1 MHFRL
6 YYRGNLKAN
15 SKAKDKHVLRQQF
28 HEQLKELWNQPPLDS
43 HRSFFESDDDDE
55 ILLVRPMGNFK
66 FVPVVSSRLSMVADL
81 HITLLRPEAPGNIVT
96 QGGDIDNR
104 LKTLLDALKVPNLPN
119 ALPQGAVPVAGE
131 SPFFCLLE
139 DDNLITGLNVET
151 DRLLDPSAGP
161 NEVVLVIHV
170 QTSLTVGTFANLG
183 LV

>member
-1 MHFRL
+1 
-6 YYRGNLKAN
+6 
-15 SKAKDKHVLRQQF
+15 
-28 HEQLKELWNQPPLDS
+28 
-43 HRSFFESDDDDE
+43 
-55 ILLVRPMGNFK
+55 
-66 FVPVVSSRLSMVADL
+66 
-81 HITLLRPEAPGNIVT
+81 
-96 QGGDIDNR
+96 
-104 LKTLLDALKVPNLPN
+104 
-119 ALPQGAVPVAGE
+119 VPVAGE